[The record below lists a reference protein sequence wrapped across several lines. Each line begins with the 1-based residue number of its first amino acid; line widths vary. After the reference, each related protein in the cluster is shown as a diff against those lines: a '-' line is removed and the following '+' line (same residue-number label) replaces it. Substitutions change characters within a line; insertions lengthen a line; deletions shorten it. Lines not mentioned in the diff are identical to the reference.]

1 VGGLRTPLGLRELL
15 AGARPRWP
23 VLGQTRRVFCG
34 VMSGRRT
41 RELASRQAGRKHV
54 VLKGSAPV
62 AGWDWDVSAL
72 RVGQG
77 KEAWGGQR
85 TTADGRP

>member
-1 VGGLRTPLGLRELL
+1 
-15 AGARPRWP
+15 
-23 VLGQTRRVFCG
+23 
-34 VMSGRRT
+34 
-41 RELASRQAGRKHV
+41 